1 MGEAEVK
8 KIRAQMELGLTK
20 APTSGVDPQS
30 AAIDEEDPSLRD
42 SQLKNKRIK
51 TIKRKYGKKGP
62 KGESPVLEK
71 KESEFLLM
79 QYIERA
85 TVQNKKT
92 TFNLDNEVK
101 KVLISLSLSSFKE
114 LFLLDF
120 CHSNCQI
127 FLLML
132 TYCSCS
138 VLWEF

>member
-71 KESEFLLM
+71 KESELLLM
-79 QYIERA
+79 QYIER
-85 TVQNKKT
+85 TTIQTKKT
-92 TFNLDNEVK
+92 TLNLDNEVK
-101 KVLISLSLSSFKE
+101 KVQYLSKELFSLSSCPNHYE
-114 LFLLDF
+114 
-120 CHSNCQI
+120 I
-127 FLLML
+127 FLLMF
-132 TYCSCS
+132 THFR